1 MSDKSYQEKYLKYK
15 HKYLQLKNQEGGAG
29 FSFGIGYMLMTPEE
43 VQKYNDIHAKE
54 ISLSKKASLADI
66 KKAIPTFKLTN
77 LKTLKN
83 IIYNKIIG
91 PGRIELLPN
100 IPKEINGY
108 FSNKIY
114 DLTFIEGKNS
124 TLNDQIKQELKIKVK
139 DNKSELVIFTLIMP
153 YLLYSNINYDYNIV
167 YNAFVLK

>member
-54 ISLSKKASLADI
+54 ISLSKRPSLANI
-66 KKAIPTFKLTN
+66 KKVMPKFKLTN

-83 IIYNKIIG
+83 INYNSIIG
-91 PGRIELLPN
+91 PGKIDPSHDLP
-100 IPKEINGY
+100 KKSFDF
-108 FSNKIY
+108 FSNKIH
-114 DLTFIEGKNS
+114 DLDFIKGENAII
-124 TLNDQIKQELKIKVK
+124 NDQIKQELKVK